1 MDIHAKTALL
11 AIVASHLVADFWLQ
25 GDGDVLAK
33 RRFQFFAY
41 LKHGATHALGGY
53 IFAGLWSVWQIPA
66 VVLVSHP
73 AIDGLKEAF
82 LRWLVP
88 RDAEGKPSRN
98 GSSGPSSSIR
108 RSTLPCLPPRS
119 PFSATTVG

>member
-41 LKHGATHALGGY
+41 LKHGATHALALMSSPDCGPCGRY
-53 IFAGLWSVWQIPA
+53 QPWYLS
-66 VVLVSHP
+66 
-73 AIDGLKEAF
+73 AI
-82 LRWLVP
+82 
-88 RDAEGKPSRN
+88 
-98 GSSGPSSSIR
+98 
-108 RSTLPCLPPRS
+108 LPL
-119 PFSATTVG
+119 TV